1 MLRSKLSDYRD
12 AYNVVK
18 GEIIVKRNY
27 NANKTNKKLI
37 FKNNASIR
45 SCISKINNIH

>member
-18 GEIIVKRNY
+18 GEITVKRNY

-37 FKNNASIR
+37 FKNNASNQIMH
-45 SCISKINNIH
+45 IKNQ